1 MRPNI
6 NEIEEK
12 PNLTDLG
19 TKVLFIDRDGT
30 LNVEPEDEQVD
41 SFAKLKFYPRALYYL
56 SKIATELDF
65 ELVMVTNQDGL
76 GTPANPEEKFW
87 PIHNFMIDTFA
98 SEGVVFSD
106 VIIDR
111 TFAKDNAPTRKP
123 NTGLL
128 TKYLGEGYD
137 LQHSFVIG
145 DRLNDVILARN
156 LGSKAIFLRQNDTLG
171 STEGMVKHEQLLDVI
186 ALETQK
192 WEDIYTFLRAGA
204 RKASHVRKTNETDIS
219 IDLDLDGTGKAN
231 IKTGLNFFDH
241 MLDQIARH
249 GSMNL
254 NIIAKGDLHIDE
266 HHTIE
271 DTGIALGEAFAQA
284 LGNKLGI
291 ERYGFCLPMDDCLAQ
306 VAIDFGGRNWI
317 VWDADFKRE
326 KVGDMPTEMF
336 FHFFKSFSDASKC
349 NLNIKA
355 EGENEHHKIEA
366 IFKAFAKAIKM
377 AVKRD
382 AEKLI
387 LPSTKGLL

>member
-1 MRPNI
+1 MI
-6 NEIEEK
+6 
-12 PNLTDLG
+12 
-19 TKVLFIDRDGT
+19 KVLFIDRDGT
-30 LNVEPEDEQVD
+30 LNIEPEDEQVD

-56 SKIATELDF
+56 SKIANELDF

-76 GTPANPEEKFW
+76 GTPSNPEEKFW

-98 SEGVVFSD
+98 NEGVNFSEV
-106 VIIDR
+106 VIDK

-128 TKYLGEGYD
+128 TKYLGVGYD
-137 LQHSFVIG
+137 LKNSFVIG
-145 DRLNDVILARN
+145 DRLNDVILAKN
-156 LGSKAIFLRQNDTLG
+156 LGSKAIFLRQNDALG
-171 STEGMVKHEQLLDVI
+171 NSEGMAKAEELTDVI

-192 WEDIYTFLRAGA
+192 WEDIYSFLRAGA
-204 RKASHVRKTNETDIS
+204 RKVTHIRKTNETDIK
-219 IDLDLDGTGKAN
+219 INLDLDGTGIAS

-254 NIIAKGDLHIDE
+254 DIIANGDLHIDE

-284 LGNKLGI
+284 IGNKLGI

-306 VAIDFGGRNWI
+306 VAIDFGGRNWL
-317 VWDADFKRE
+317 VWDANFKRE

-336 FHFFKSFSDASKC
+336 YHFFKSFSDAAKC
-349 NLNIKA
+349 NLNIKD

-366 IFKAFAKAIKM
+366 IFKALAKAIKM
-377 AVKRD
+377 ALKRE
-382 AEKLI
+382 AEKMV

>member
-1 MRPNI
+1 MKR
-6 NEIEEK
+6 
-12 PNLTDLG
+12 
-19 TKVLFIDRDGT
+19 VLFIDRDGT
-30 LNVEPEDEQVD
+30 LNIEPEDEQVD

-56 SKIATELDF
+56 SKISTELDF

-76 GTPANPEEKFW
+76 GTPSNPEENFW

-98 SEGVVFSD
+98 NEGVIFSE
-106 VIIDR
+106 VIIDK

-128 TKYLGEGYD
+128 TKYLGVGYD
-137 LQHSFVIG
+137 LKNSFVIG
-145 DRLNDVILARN
+145 DRLNDVILAKN
-156 LGSKAIFLRQNDTLG
+156 LGSKAIFLRQNDALG
-171 STEGMVKHEQLLDVI
+171 DTEGMAKAEELTDVI

-192 WEDIYTFLRAGA
+192 WEDIYSFLRAGA
-204 RKASHVRKTNETDIS
+204 RKVTHLRKTNETAIK
-219 IDLDLDGTGKAN
+219 INLDLDGIGKSM

-254 NIIAKGDLHIDE
+254 DIIAKGDLHIDE

-284 LGNKLGI
+284 IGNKLGI

-336 FHFFKSFSDASKC
+336 YHFFKSFSDASKC

-355 EGENEHHKIEA
+355 EGENEHHKIES

-382 AEKLI
+382 AEKLV
-387 LPSTKGLL
+387 LPSTKGML

>member
-1 MRPNI
+1 MKKI
-6 NEIEEK
+6 
-12 PNLTDLG
+12 
-19 TKVLFIDRDGT
+19 LFIDRDGT
-30 LNVEPEDEQVD
+30 LNIEPADEQVD

-56 SKIATELDF
+56 SKIAAELDF

-76 GTPANPEEKFW
+76 GTPSNPEANFW
-87 PIHNFMIDTFA
+87 PVHNFMIDTYA
-98 SEGVVFSD
+98 NEGVIFSE
-106 VIIDR
+106 VVIDR

-123 NTGLL
+123 QTGLL
-128 TKYLGEGYD
+128 TKYFSDDYD
-137 LQHSFVIG
+137 LKNSFVIG
-145 DRLNDVILARN
+145 DRLNDVILAKN
-156 LGSKAIFLRQNDTLG
+156 LGAKAIFLRQNDNLG
-171 STEGMVKHEQLLDVI
+171 ANEGMGNAEALGDVI
-186 ALETQK
+186 ALETLK

-204 RKASHVRKTNETDIS
+204 RTIAHQRKTNETDIN
-219 IDLDLDGTGKAN
+219 IKLDLDGTGKAN
-231 IKTGLNFFDH
+231 IQTGLNFFDH

-254 NIIAKGDLHIDE
+254 DITAKGDLHIDE

-271 DTGIALGEAFAQA
+271 DTGIALGEAFAKA

-317 VWDADFKRE
+317 VWEADFKRE

-336 FHFFKSFSDASKC
+336 FHFFKSFSDAAKC

-355 EGENEHHKIEA
+355 EGDNEHHKIEA

-382 AEKLI
+382 AEKMI
-387 LPSTKGLL
+387 LPSTKGVL